1 VTTQTPA
8 DRETGLAH
16 LQALKDEH
24 RALDQRIREMD
35 TQPWLS
41 PEDQVEL
48 ARLKKLK
55 LRRKDEIFAAAGALG
70 VEL

>member
-1 VTTQTPA
+1 MTTQTPT
-8 DRETGLAH
+8 DREAGLAH

-24 RALDQRIREMD
+24 RALDQQIRELD
-35 TQPWLS
+35 SRPWLA

-55 LRRKDEIFAAAGALG
+55 LRRKDEIFAAAQALG
-70 VEL
+70 VEI